1 MSYTIVGMFPSNE
14 DAAKAS
20 ERLDSSGFKKED
32 YSVSNYNRSNE
43 IENDLDYEFEEDQK
57 TSSFWNWLFGD
68 NNEDKKRYSYAGTKS
83 NIVTVYTDDKD
94 RAIEAQDIMNGMGAV
109 NVGDFTEDYYPKN
122 EELELESEYENVS
135 KDKRARIIAKAKSDV
150 YLENNRSYNWK
161 KRDGI
166 KDTMDSQGDI

>member
-1 MSYTIVGMFPSNE
+1 
-14 DAAKAS
+14 
-20 ERLDSSGFKKED
+20 
-32 YSVSNYNRSNE
+32 
-43 IENDLDYEFEEDQK
+43 
-57 TSSFWNWLFGD
+57 
-68 NNEDKKRYSYAGTKS
+68 
-83 NIVTVYTDDKD
+83 
-94 RAIEAQDIMNGMGAV
+94 MNGMGAV

-122 EELELESEYENVS
+122 EELELEPEYENVS

>member
-43 IENDLDYEFEEDQK
+43 IENDSDYEFEEDQK

-68 NNEDKKRYSYAGTKS
+68 NNEVKKRYSYAGTKS

-122 EELELESEYENVS
+122 EELELEPEYENVS
-135 KDKRARIIAKAKSDV
+135 KDQRARIIAKAKSDI
-150 YLENNRSYNWK
+150 YLESNRTYGSK

-166 KDTMDSQGDI
+166 NDTMDSQGDI